1 MYTLSAEC
9 ISIPNNND
17 ITPIIFD
24 FAILKLKTICKSKIT
39 ILEREFNVDLNDI
52 GDEII
57 FSGFPLGTSGLLTHK
72 GIISGFDP
80 EKEYICIQA
89 SINKGNSGGALIN
102 NEGKIIGVLTLR
114 EGCLHKELGEIYDKI
129 LEFENQ
135 GAKNIVSAGSVEI
148 NPLEAIK
155 YTIQTLNRNISTGIG
170 YARNINHLNHYIS
183 RYGFK

>member
-1 MYTLSAEC
+1 M
-9 ISIPNNND
+9 
-17 ITPIIFD
+17 
-24 FAILKLKTICKSKIT
+24 
-39 ILEREFNVDLNDI
+39 
-52 GDEII
+52 
-57 FSGFPLGTSGLLTHK
+57 
-72 GIISGFDP
+72 
-80 EKEYICIQA
+80 
-89 SINKGNSGGALIN
+89 
-102 NEGKIIGVLTLR
+102 R